1 MLNKGPSI
9 RETLRFLVD
18 VLERMQEH
26 QHKKTARLR
35 MLRVSEANSAT
46 RHHAAPTKSERDEP
60 GGGTSESHDEPNAPL
75 QSSGTGGAVVRSLSI
90 SSQPCDGPALRCAPF
105 TNRPKPS
112 RDRSE

>member
-46 RHHAAPTKSERDEP
+46 RHHAAPTKSEPLMSPEVARA
-60 GGGTSESHDEPNAPL
+60 ESPHEPNAHL
-75 QSSGTGGAVVRSLSI
+75 
-90 SSQPCDGPALRCAPF
+90 
-105 TNRPKPS
+105 
-112 RDRSE
+112 